1 MFTGLIQDI
10 GKVTAVRH
18 LDRASRIQI
27 ETSIDLSDAV
37 IGESIAINGACFT
50 VVDLERKRF
59 SVDVSSESLSRT
71 TTGRLRH
78 GHRVHLER
86 ALRLSDRLG
95 GHLVLGHV
103 DAVGRLQKRRP
114 EGNAHILDFSAPAAV
129 HLFLIEKGS
138 VAIDGV
144 SLTVNNVGTETFSVA
159 IIPHTSEQTLL
170 TDLPVGT
177 PVNLE
182 ADVVGKYVAKF
193 LAPWGGVPEKKHR
206 QGIVEILQTAG
217 FLSDDESTKG

>member
-10 GKVTAVRH
+10 ALVTAVRH
-18 LDRASRIQI
+18 LGRSSRIQI
-27 ETSIDLSDAV
+27 ETSIDLRDAV

-50 VVDLERKRF
+50 VVDLEQKRF
-59 SVDVSSESLSRT
+59 TVDVSSESLNRT
-71 TTGRLRH
+71 TTGQLRH

-86 ALRLSDRLG
+86 ALRFSDRLG

-103 DAVGRLQKRRP
+103 DAVGRLQNRRP
-114 EGNAHILDFSAPAAV
+114 DGNAQFLEFSAPEAV
-129 HLFLIEKGS
+129 HPFLIEKGS
-138 VAIDGV
+138 VAVNGV
-144 SLTVNNVGTETFSVA
+144 SLTVNTVGSGTFSVA
-159 IIPHTSEQTLL
+159 IIPHTAEQTLL
-170 TDLPVGT
+170 TTLPVGT

-193 LAPWGGVPEKKHR
+193 LAPWGGEAEKKHR

-217 FLSDDESTKG
+217 FLSRGESE